1 MNVLQSMLEYRRV
14 GLNCG
19 GYGPNI
25 ASQTDSDPGEY
36 KKGNADASNL
46 ATPFLHHLGNNSL
59 RSRPNVGVKAET
71 C

>member
-25 ASQTDSDPGEY
+25 ASQTDSDPSKY
-36 KKGNADASNL
+36 KKGKADARNL
-46 ATPFLHHLGNNSL
+46 TTPFLHHLCNRSL
-59 RSRPNVGVKAET
+59 LFVQTLELKAET